1 VIGAAASGPSTLD
14 FSIGEQKNE
23 HMDLKLKSHHTVW
36 VKRQDWARAVP
47 VRYAVSGNALVT
59 FGDGDLAGLASGDRA
74 TASVHEIAG
83 GPAITSFAVS
93 VSEVPPDDIDKEAL
107 LELLEHVPLGA
118 TLPAVDAAVDQ
129 VRHTR
134 RVVALVP

>member
-1 VIGAAASGPSTLD
+1 MEPQV
-14 FSIGEQKNE
+14 
-23 HMDLKLKSHHTVW
+23 KSHHTVW

-47 VRYAVSGNALVT
+47 VRYAVSGDALVA
-59 FGDGDLAGLASGDRA
+59 FGDDGLAGLASGDRA

-118 TLPAVDAAVDQ
+118 TLSAVDAAVDE

>member
-1 VIGAAASGPSTLD
+1 
-14 FSIGEQKNE
+14 
-23 HMDLKLKSHHTVW
+23 
-36 VKRQDWARAVP
+36 
-47 VRYAVSGNALVT
+47 VSGNALVT

-118 TLPAVDAAVDQ
+118 TLSAVDAAVDQ